1 MICNKVHF
9 KALVPSSKFRTQ
21 TTTTIVTKYMGPNNS
36 NVINGDSNTSGLKF
50 AKLVSL
56 MDSPTQT

>member
-21 TTTTIVTKYMGPNNS
+21 TTTTTTVTEFKSIFQNLS
-36 NVINGDSNTSGLKF
+36 ITVQSATHS
-50 AKLVSL
+50 
-56 MDSPTQT
+56 

>member
-21 TTTTIVTKYMGPNNS
+21 TTTTVERPLLFEIEVRFSLKS
-36 NVINGDSNTSGLKF
+36 LHGLETELK
-50 AKLVSL
+50 V
-56 MDSPTQT
+56 